1 MLRSF
6 QYIVSILTCKRG
18 NYKNRLNTLL
28 LQLITLEP
36 VTSKLTR
43 RPNLHSYLH
52 SVICSALT
60 SNQSNWFN
68 ANQEKRELSDGKSSH
83 QRNSST
89 ATMDVPINI
98 FFQ

>member
-1 MLRSF
+1 MDQPTNQPTNQATSDHMTLP
-6 QYIVSILTCKRG
+6 L
-18 NYKNRLNTLL
+18 NYL
-28 LQLITLEP
+28 P
-36 VTSKLTR
+36 Y
-43 RPNLHSYLH
+43 YLH

-83 QRNSST
+83 QRNSRA